1 VRDNESFGNRVN
13 PSLQNTITQETA
25 AAPIAATIDATP
37 TGVRGGVISQAL
49 ALLALGHLT
58 VDLYSSAVPTLQPL
72 LTERFSLSLA
82 QSGLLS
88 GVFMLASAVMQLP
101 FGVLCDRL
109 NSRLFTVLTPLGA
122 GFFLSSLPAAIGFK
136 SLLLL
141 VALGGMGVA
150 AFHPQSTTQA
160 ASVSKARRGLG
171 VALFFSSG
179 MLGFGLGPAYFSLI
193 TTQMGFEWLFLGMT
207 PAIVVSAIL
216 LARLPAPSRR
226 EPSEIVGFDSHVP
239 RAARGPLAL
248 HYALVVLRSVVQ
260 LGLGQ
265 FLTLYLYKERGFTFA
280 QASFTL
286 TLFFLSATAGA
297 LVGGN
302 LADRLGGKRVVV
314 ASMIGSVPFLWLF
327 LATQGWVSLL
337 SLFAGGLILL
347 LTIPVNVVM
356 AQRLVPSKAGTITAV
371 MMGFAWGMV
380 GITCIPLIGWL
391 ADRVGLETV
400 LWGVVTT
407 PLVGFLLAMR
417 LPAESRSPGRA
428 D

>member
-1 VRDNESFGNRVN
+1 MQD
-13 PSLQNTITQETA
+13 TITQETA
-25 AAPIAATIDATP
+25 SAPLAAPTEAFQ
-37 TGVRGGVISQAL
+37 TGTREGLISQTL
-49 ALLALGHLT
+49 VLLALGHMT
-58 VDLYSSAVPTLQPL
+58 VDLFSSTVPTLQPL

-109 NSRLFTVLTPLGA
+109 NSRLFTVLTPLAA
-122 GFFLSSLPAAIGFK
+122 GLFLSSLSAAPGFK

-150 AFHPQSTTQA
+150 AFHPQSTTEA
-160 ASVSKARRGLG
+160 ALVSKAHRGLG

-193 TTQMGFEWLFLGMT
+193 TTQVGFEWLFLGMT
-207 PAIVVSAIL
+207 PAIIVSAIL
-216 LARLPAPSRR
+216 FLKLPAPSKR
-226 EPSEIVGFDSHVP
+226 EPSTVVGFDARVP

-260 LGLGQ
+260 LGIGQ

-286 TLFFLSATAGA
+286 TLFFLSATVGA
-297 LVGGN
+297 LAGGN
-302 LADRLGGKRVVV
+302 LADRFGGKRVVV
-314 ASMIGSVPFLWLF
+314 ASMIGCVPFLWLF
-327 LATQGWVSLL
+327 LATRGWVSLV
-337 SLFAGGLILL
+337 SLFAGGLTLL
-347 LTIPVNVVM
+347 LTIPINVVM
-356 AQRLVPSKAGTITAV
+356 AQKLAPSKAGTITAL

-380 GITCIPLIGWL
+380 GVTCIPLIGWL

-400 LWGVVTT
+400 LLGVVTT
-407 PLVGFLLAMR
+407 PLIGFLLALR
-417 LPAESRSPGRA
+417 LPADSRTAGLA

>member
-1 VRDNESFGNRVN
+1 L
-13 PSLQNTITQETA
+13 PNTITQETA
-25 AAPIAATIDATP
+25 GPPLAATTEAISRATP
-37 TGVRGGVISQAL
+37 RRLISQAL
-49 ALLALGHLT
+49 AMLALGHMT
-58 VDLYSSAVPTLQPL
+58 VDLFSSAVPTLQPL

-101 FGVLCDRL
+101 FGVLSDRL
-109 NSRLFTVLTPLGA
+109 NSRLFTVLTPFAA
-122 GFFLSSLPAAIGFK
+122 GLFLSSLPAAIGFK

-141 VALGGMGVA
+141 VALGGMAVA

-160 ASVSKARRGLG
+160 ASVSQARSGLG

-193 TTQMGFEWLFLGMT
+193 TTQVGFEWLFVGMV
-207 PAIVVSAIL
+207 PGIVVSLIL
-216 LARLPAPSRR
+216 FAKLPAPTRR
-226 EPSEIVGFDSHVP
+226 EPSAIASFDAHVP

-297 LVGGN
+297 LLGGN
-302 LADRLGGKRVVV
+302 LTDRFGGKRVVV
-314 ASMIGSVPFLWLF
+314 ASMIGSVPFLWIF
-327 LATQGWVSLL
+327 LATRGWVSLL
-337 SLFAGGLILL
+337 SLFAGGMTLL

-356 AQRLVPSKAGTITAV
+356 AQKLVPSKAGTITAL

-391 ADRVGLETV
+391 ADGAGLEAV
-400 LWGVVTT
+400 LWFVVST
-407 PLVGFLLAMR
+407 PLVGFLLALR
-417 LPAESRSPGRA
+417 LPADSHAERLA

>member
-1 VRDNESFGNRVN
+1 MKVFGIEY
-13 PSLQNTITQETA
+13 PFLQETITQETA
-25 AAPIAATIDATP
+25 SAPLAVPAEVIP
-37 TGVRGGVISQAL
+37 TGSRQGLISKTL
-49 ALLALGHLT
+49 LLLALAHMT
-58 VDLYSSAVPTLQPL
+58 VDLFSSAVPTLQPL
-72 LTERFSLSLA
+72 LTERFSLSLS

-101 FGVLCDRL
+101 FGVLSDRL
-109 NSRLFTVLTPLGA
+109 NSRLFTVLTPLAA
-122 GFFLSSLPAAIGFK
+122 GFFLSSLPSAIGFK

-160 ASVSKARRGLG
+160 AAVSKERSGLS

-193 TTQMGFEWLFLGMT
+193 TTQVGFEWLFLGMAPGVIVSLILFAKLPP
-207 PAIVVSAIL
+207 PA
-216 LARLPAPSRR
+216 RR
-226 EPSEIVGFDSHVP
+226 ERSAVVGFDAHVP

-280 QASFTL
+280 EASFTL
-286 TLFFLSATAGA
+286 TLFFLSATAGS
-297 LVGGN
+297 LLGGN
-302 LADRLGGKRVVV
+302 LADRFGSKRIVV

-327 LATQGWVSLL
+327 LATDGWISLL
-337 SLFAGGLILL
+337 SLFAGGLTLL

-356 AQRLVPSKAGTITAV
+356 AQKLVPSKAGTITAV

-391 ADRVGLETV
+391 ADRVGLQAV
-400 LWGVVTT
+400 LFGVVTA
-407 PLVGFLLAMR
+407 PLAGFLLALR
-417 LPAESRSPGRA
+417 LPSDSPAGLA

>member
-1 VRDNESFGNRVN
+1 L
-13 PSLQNTITQETA
+13 PNTITEETSSAPLAAKTA
-25 AAPIAATIDATP
+25 AIQPGT
-37 TGVRGGVISQAL
+37 RQGVISQTL
-49 ALLALGHLT
+49 MLLALGHMT
-58 VDLYSSAVPTLQPL
+58 VDLFSSAVPTLQPL
-72 LTERFSLSLA
+72 LTEQFSLSLA

-109 NSRLFTVLTPLGA
+109 NSRYFTVLTPLAA
-122 GFFLSSLPAAIGFK
+122 GLFLSSLPSAIGFK

-160 ASVSKARRGLG
+160 ASSSKVRRGLG

-179 MLGFGLGPAYFSLI
+179 MLGFGLGPVYFSLI
-193 TTQMGFEWLFLGMT
+193 ATHLGSQWLFLGMA
-207 PAIVVSAIL
+207 PAILVSSIL
-216 LARLPAPSRR
+216 FFRLPAPTRH
-226 EPSEIVGFDSHVP
+226 EPSAIVGFDAHVP
-239 RAARGPLAL
+239 RAVRGPLAL

-260 LGLGQ
+260 LGVGQ

-297 LVGGN
+297 LLGGN
-302 LADRLGGKRVVV
+302 LADRFGGKRVVV
-314 ASMIGSVPFLWLF
+314 VSMIGCLPFFWLF

-337 SLFAGGLILL
+337 SLFAGGLTLL

-356 AQRLVPSKAGTITAV
+356 AQKLVPSKAGTITAV

-391 ADRVGLETV
+391 ADGLGLGTV
-400 LWGVVTT
+400 LWGVVSA
-407 PLVGFLLAMR
+407 PLLGFVLALR
-417 LPAESRSPGRA
+417 LPADSHLAGLG

>member
-1 VRDNESFGNRVN
+1 MPD
-13 PSLQNTITQETA
+13 TITEETVSAPPVTTTA
-25 AAPIAATIDATP
+25 AIASAKGP
-37 TGVRGGVISQAL
+37 GVVSQTL
-49 ALLALGHLT
+49 MLLAMAHLT
-58 VDLYSSAVPTLQPL
+58 VDLFSSAVPTLQPL

-109 NSRLFTVLTPLGA
+109 NSRYFTVLTPFAA
-122 GFFLSSLPAAIGFK
+122 GLFLSSLPSAPGFK
-136 SLLLL
+136 SLVLL
-141 VALGGMGVA
+141 VALGGMAVA

-160 ASVSKARRGLG
+160 AVSSQARRGLG

-179 MLGFGLGPAYFSLI
+179 MLGFGLGPTYFSLI
-193 TTQMGFEWLFLGMT
+193 ATHIGFEWLFLGMA
-207 PAIVVSAIL
+207 PAVLVSTFL
-216 LARLPAPSRR
+216 FFRLPAPTRHA
-226 EPSEIVGFDSHVP
+226 PSAKVGFHAHVP
-239 RAARGPLAL
+239 REVRGPLAL
-248 HYALVVLRSVVQ
+248 HYGLVVLRSVVQ
-260 LGLGQ
+260 LGVGQ
-265 FLTLYLYKERGFTFA
+265 FLTLYLYRERGFTFA

-297 LVGGN
+297 LMGGN
-302 LADRLGGKRVVV
+302 LADRIGGKRVVV
-314 ASMIGSVPFLWLF
+314 ISMIGSLPFFWAF

-337 SLFAGGLILL
+337 CLFAGGLTLL

-356 AQRLVPSKAGTITAV
+356 AQKLVPSKAGTITAL

-391 ADRVGLETV
+391 ADRVGLGTV
-400 LWGVVTT
+400 LWGVVSA
-407 PLVGFLLAMR
+407 PLLGFVLALR
-417 LPAESRSPGRA
+417 LPTDSHLAGLG